1 MNAILSCYCCPQ
13 VLELRHIFKGF
24 IISQ

>member
-1 MNAILSCYCCPQ
+1 MNAILICYCCSQ